1 MAVILLNCV
10 TLGMYQPCE
19 DQVCDTMRCQVLEK
33 FDHFIFAFFAIE
45 MIIKIVAMGLWG
57 KLTYLDDSW
66 NRLDCFIVL
75 AGSIEYGIDSEN
87 LSLSAIR
94 TIRVLRPLRAINRIP
109 SMRILVMLLL
119 DTLPMLGNV
128 LLLCFFV
135 FFIFGIIGVQ
145 LWAGVLRNRC
155 FLNISENI
163 SYAHANLSPYFI
175 PKKLNQDYICS
186 MPGESGMRQC
196 KNFYR
201 YEYEGIRCNGSAR
214 PFSNNTPTNDSCI
227 NWNQYYTTCMAGDK
241 NPFQGAISF
250 DNIGLAWVAI
260 FQVISLESWVN
271 IMYYVQDA
279 HSFWDWT
286 YFVALIVIGSFFM
299 INLCLVVIAT
309 QFSETKKRET
319 ERMMQERKRF
329 HSSSTL
335 ASNSEPGGC
344 YTEILKYLAHLWRR
358 AKRDIVKFYYEARG
372 RTHPHRK
379 IKPELSLRK
388 RKKKGTRYTK
398 GTALSRFSKPG
409 SCPCCSHR
417 CNYYYHV
424 LNTTDNHILRR
435 NSSPIAPRASPEMS
449 DIESV
454 SSPQRPNFLTVPSM
468 NSMRLS
474 SSDSVNTLA
483 LAATD
488 ALGSSLL
495 KSSPNHLALHA
506 ASVSRTSSFTVSRK
520 HLPSLPE
527 TLATHC
533 NKTLASSNTLLQ
545 SCCSCSQSKLHHKGC
560 HKGLPE
566 ELLDVI
572 TDKQLS
578 SYLVND
584 YDKQSQCNHSSS
596 HDNCDM
602 DRYDIERSK
611 DSVKNRNKPER
622 YRVSWA
628 RPWLGSS
635 HMGHHFMSY
644 LHDGLFMVYDKSRV
658 DALML
663 DLCISVDTLMLDR
676 CSSFGALM
684 LDRCSRVDALML
696 DRCRSFGALMLD
708 RCSRV
713 DGLMLDRCSR
723 VDALMLDW
731 CSSVGALMLDQCSRC
746 SSVGALMLDQCS
758 SFSALMLDRC
768 SRVDGLMLDRCS
780 SVGALMLDRCSSVG
794 ALMLDRCSSV
804 GALMLDQCSSVDA
817 LMLDLCSSVGALMLD
832 RFSSFGALM
841 LDRCRSVGALMLD
854 RCRSVGA
861 LMLDRC
867 SNVGTL
873 MLDRCSSVVAQML
886 DLCSSVGALML
897 DQCRSVDALML
908 DLTSVWLFL
917 PYSGLSIFQSFMEKV
932 VEHHVFR
939 RGIMF
944 AILINTVGMGIEYHN
959 QPIELTQAVEY
970 SNIVFCVLFALEML
984 FKLMAYGLFGYIQNG
999 FNVFDGFIVIL
1010 SIIELL
1016 QEDENSGLSVLRTF
1030 RLLRILKLV
1039 RFMPALRRQLVVM
1052 LRTMDNV
1059 ATFFALLVLF
1069 IFIFSV
1075 LGMNLFGGKFCW
1087 RDEGI
1092 PCTCA
1097 DESNP
1102 ALRCV
1107 CDRANFNSLLWSLV
1121 TVFQVLTQEDW
1132 NTVLYNGMET
1142 TSAWAS
1148 LYFIALMTF
1157 GNYVLFNLLVAILVE
1172 GFSTDEEE
1180 KKKMRECKVKEVQS
1194 VTSETN
1200 NNEEKN
1206 ETIKLKTIDM
1216 VQVKINNKEKE
1227 KMLAMCPVTIIKEEN
1242 KVKCTPD
1249 PPIITHTAATP
1260 MPTPQGSPNE
1270 HGCKDYNKA
1279 TLSVHPP
1286 RGSTSSKSSSV
1297 SIPLLTKSSSTNL
1310 SVRSSPRLSPRVS
1323 PCLRRSQSYGSR
1335 NSWKGRRSR
1344 EGDRRYL
1351 VPDSKL
1357 DSMDTDDDD
1366 VFQPNCIIV
1375 NNRPECNGHLPLNN
1389 QRTLSPQNSIK
1400 RPPFPSPRNSIKI
1413 RNNSVS
1419 STQSVCNSII
1429 LSRQNSFTSHRT
1441 MNSLSSVNGIK
1452 DDYKQNNL
1460 SSDTVVEPQPDEE
1473 DEEEDPDAIDEANCS
1488 CSWCP
1493 EPKGCFKTRKEYSLY
1508 LFHPNNRLRRLC
1520 HHFMAQSLFDN
1531 MILLFIAL
1539 NCITLGME
1547 RPDIPPDS
1555 AERMFLTYSNY
1566 GFTIVFAVEMT
1577 IKVLAKGLLI
1587 GKHAYLKSGWN
1598 IMDGFLV
1605 GISLVDIMISLTA
1618 NSSPRI
1624 FGILRVFRL
1633 LRTLRPLRVISRA
1646 PGLKLVVQTLLSS
1659 LRPIGNIVL
1668 ICCTFFIIFGILG
1681 VQLFKGSFF
1690 YCKGPDIQHVK
1701 NKTQCLKDPR
1711 NIWINQK
1718 YNFDN
1723 LGQALM
1729 ALFVLASKDGW
1740 VSIMYTGL
1748 DAVGVDQQPQI
1759 NYNEW
1764 RLLYFISFLLL
1775 VGFFVLNMFV
1785 GVVVENF
1792 HKCRENQEKE
1802 ERAIR
1807 AAKRSQKM
1815 EAKRKSEN
1823 MELNRPPYWANY
1835 SKCRLLIHA
1844 VVNSKY
1850 FDLAIAGVI
1859 GLNVITMAMEYYMM
1873 PAELQFALKIFN
1885 YFFTSVFI
1893 IEATMKIIAL
1903 GMMRYIKDRW
1913 NQLDILIVLLSIVG
1927 IILEEMKTNV
1937 IPINPTIIRVMRVL
1951 RIARVLKL
1959 LKMAKSIRA
1968 LLDTVIQALPNTF
1981 PDTLRED
1988 CDDSALCLTNC
1999 CVSPIIAPVYFV
2011 IFVLMAQ
2018 FVLVNVVVAVL
2029 MKHLEETYKYK
2040 ELDDEVEEELRHE
2053 MDDKNKTEIFELKY
2067 QESHRMVDE
2076 DELLDEEDDNE
2087 EEKEE
2092 STGRDV
2098 NVKEEEMEMMLK
2110 IKTPVPSYVRKLK
2123 TPICKQASLPPS
2135 FTFRPPSNEPP
2146 NENEPVNGSLLVPVD
2161 ITISSFD
2168 SSVEL
2173 SGSSTLDV
2181 PLTPSTY
2188 YSDNSSYIETN
2199 LDHEHSPQ
2207 EDSSN
2212 DMCHIPRMNYLNP
2225 NAKMVSPQQKQRF
2238 KDRKLVR
2245 QKSCDYDSPPITEE
2259 CVSTRGKLLLSPCQ
2273 KYREKVSQ
2281 SQPSLLIVGMEAH
2294 RCSKTSKLS
2303 ECPSRRRLSYL
2314 QRSQSSGA
2322 EKARVRDRY
2331 CFGASPQRP
2340 QNSNQHKH
2348 TTKGYSV
2355 LHPLAQDPIACSHTV
2370 QGPIDKTVSLTSSTH
2385 IYPNQLKQSSNSPN
2399 QLNRSSTC
2407 DSQSNDCST
2416 TSDWTGDDAA
2426 CDEEVRQ
2433 ITGDDT
2439 EEEELGDDLLDC
2451 FSPDVPGE
2459 RTLLIAEAP
2468 EDEAAPSSTT
2478 TDTPDS
2484 RQSMIDSNYMQ
2495 QTCNN
2500 SNSSTD
2506 ISGSRQSVI
2515 DSQDKQQTCH
2525 SDSSSTDISGSR
2537 QSVIDSQDSKQQVC
2551 HSLNLNL
2558 LPTVPCHV
2566 LSADKLSSNAHSCS
2580 HSSCHDDNCSH
2591 HSNQNNKCNG
2601 DKTSVLVHPL
2611 SSGEP
2616 CKDLEQGEICDR
2628 SASEGDSKLY
2638 TADKGSNSSGTAK
2651 FPVIHFDDPLQVR
2664 RRHCSTNS
2672 EDGECL

>member
-19 DQVCDTMRCQVLEK
+19 DQICDTMRCQVLEK

-75 AGSIEYGIDSEN
+75 AGSIEYGVDSEN

-196 KNFYR
+196 RNFYR
-201 YEYEGIRCNGSAR
+201 YEYEGIRCNGSAK

-344 YTEILKYLAHLWRR
+344 YSEILKYLAHLWRR

-398 GTALSRFSKPG
+398 SGLSKPG

-417 CNYYYHV
+417 CNYYYHI
-424 LNTTDNHILRR
+424 LNTATDKQISRR
-435 NSSPIAPRASPEMS
+435 NSSPLAPRASPEMS

-468 NSMRLS
+468 NSVRLS

-506 ASVSRTSSFTVSRK
+506 AGVSRTSSFTLSRK

-527 TLATHC
+527 MLATHC
-533 NKTLASSNTLLQ
+533 NKNATLASTNTLLQ
-545 SCCSCSQSKLHHKGC
+545 SSDSCSCSQSRLHHKGC

-566 ELLDVI
+566 DLLDVI
-572 TDKQLS
+572 TDKQIS

-584 YDKQSQCNHSSS
+584 YDKQSQCNHSSP

-602 DRYDIERSK
+602 DKDRFDIERRKSSDK
-611 DSVKNRNKPER
+611 KKNKKIIWENENQTWDCEECRQK
-622 YRVSWA
+622 ST
-628 RPWLGSS
+628 LGNTIA
-635 HMGHHFMSY
+635 G
-644 LHDGLFMVYDKSRV
+644 GL
-658 DALML
+658 AL
-663 DLCISVDTLMLDR
+663 
-676 CSSFGALM
+676 
-684 LDRCSRVDALML
+684 
-696 DRCRSFGALMLD
+696 
-708 RCSRV
+708 
-713 DGLMLDRCSR
+713 
-723 VDALMLDW
+723 
-731 CSSVGALMLDQCSRC
+731 
-746 SSVGALMLDQCS
+746 
-758 SFSALMLDRC
+758 
-768 SRVDGLMLDRCS
+768 
-780 SVGALMLDRCSSVG
+780 
-794 ALMLDRCSSV
+794 
-804 GALMLDQCSSVDA
+804 
-817 LMLDLCSSVGALMLD
+817 
-832 RFSSFGALM
+832 
-841 LDRCRSVGALMLD
+841 
-854 RCRSVGA
+854 
-861 LMLDRC
+861 
-867 SNVGTL
+867 
-873 MLDRCSSVVAQML
+873 
-886 DLCSSVGALML
+886 
-897 DQCRSVDALML
+897 
-908 DLTSVWLFL
+908 
-917 PYSGLSIFQSFMEKV
+917 FQNFMEKV
-932 VEHHVFR
+932 VEHQIFQ
-939 RGIMF
+939 RGIMC
-944 AILINTVGMGIEYHN
+944 AILVNTVGMGIEYHN
-959 QPIELTQAVEY
+959 QPMELTQAVEY
-970 SNIVFCVLFALEML
+970 SNVVFCVLFALEML

-1194 VTSETN
+1194 MTSETN
-1200 NNEEKN
+1200 NNEEKS

-1242 KVKCTPD
+1242 KTKCPPPAPE

-1270 HGCKDYNKA
+1270 HGSKDYNKA
-1279 TLSVHPP
+1279 TLHPP
-1286 RGSTSSKSSSV
+1286 RGSTSS
-1297 SIPLLTKSSSTNL
+1297 KSSSTNL

-1344 EGDRRYL
+1344 DGDRRYL
-1351 VPDSKL
+1351 VPECKF

-1366 VFQPNCIIV
+1366 VFQPIIL
-1375 NNRPECNGHLPLNN
+1375 NNRSECNGHLPLNN
-1389 QRTLSPQNSIK
+1389 QRALSPQNSIK

-1413 RNNSVS
+1413 RNNSMS
-1419 STQSVCNSII
+1419 STQSMCNSII

-1441 MNSLSSVNGIK
+1441 INSLSSMNGIK

-1460 SSDTVVEPQPDEE
+1460 SPDPPTNTTPESEE
-1473 DEEEDPDAIDEANCS
+1473 EEEDPDAIDEANCT

-1493 EPKGCFKTRKEYSLY
+1493 EPKGCFKTREEYSLY

-1555 AERMFLTYSNY
+1555 TERMFLTYSNY
-1566 GFTIVFAVEMT
+1566 CFTIVFAVEMT

-1681 VQLFKGSFF
+1681 VQLFKGSFY
-1690 YCKGPDIQHVK
+1690 YCKGPDVQHVK
-1701 NKTQCLKDPR
+1701 NKTQCLKDQR

-1815 EAKRKSEN
+1815 EAKRKK
-1823 MELNRPPYWANY
+1823 LNRPPYWANY
-1835 SKCRLLIHA
+1835 NKCRLLIHA

-1927 IILEEMKTNV
+1927 IVLEEMKTNV

-1968 LLDTVIQALPNTF
+1968 LLDTVIQALPQVGNLGLLFFLLFFIFAALGVELFGRLECSLNHPCEGLGEHAHFRDFGMAFLTLF
-1981 PDTLRED
+1981 RVATGDNWNGIMKDTLRED
-1988 CDDSALCLTNC
+1988 CDDSAICLTNC

-2040 ELDDEVEEELRHE
+2040 ELDDEVEEELRNE

-2076 DELLDEEDDNE
+2076 DDMMDGDGKDEDE

-2092 STGRDV
+2092 STGGDV
-2098 NVKEEEMEMMLK
+2098 NVKDEEMEMMLK
-2110 IKTPVPSYVRKLK
+2110 VKTPVPPYIRKLK
-2123 TPICKQASLPPS
+2123 SPVCKQASLPPS
-2135 FTFRPPSNEPP
+2135 FTFRPPSNEPQD
-2146 NENEPVNGSLLVPVD
+2146 ENEPIHGPLLVPVD

-2168 SSVEL
+2168 SSVDL

-2181 PLTPSTY
+2181 PLTPSTC
-2188 YSDNSSYIETN
+2188 YSENSSYMEGSAEKLPRPGKDNSSYA
-2199 LDHEHSPQ
+2199 S
-2207 EDSSN
+2207 
-2212 DMCHIPRMNYLNP
+2212 HIPQKNYLNP
-2225 NAKMVSPQQKQRF
+2225 NTKTVSPQQKQRF

-2259 CVSTRGKLLLSPCQ
+2259 TVSTRGKLLLSPCQ

-2281 SQPSLLIVGMEAH
+2281 SQPSLLIVGMDAH
-2294 RCSKTSKLS
+2294 RGSKMSKLS
-2303 ECPSRRRLSYL
+2303 GCPNRRRLSYL

-2322 EKARVRDRY
+2322 EKAKVRDRF
-2331 CFGASPQRP
+2331 CSGANPHRPHNHTQRTH
-2340 QNSNQHKH
+2340 S
-2348 TTKGYSV
+2348 TKGYSV
-2355 LHPLAQDPIACSHTV
+2355 LHPMAQEPTVYSHPVQCST
-2370 QGPIDKTVSLTSSTH
+2370 DKPDSNTSSSQN
-2385 IYPNQLKQSSNSPN
+2385 YPH

-2416 TSDWTGDDAA
+2416 TSDWTGDEAA
-2426 CDEEVRQ
+2426 CDEEVRK

-2439 EEEELGDDLLDC
+2439 EEEELGDDLAD
-2451 FSPDVPGE
+2451 FSPDIPGE
-2459 RTLLIAEAP
+2459 RTLLLAEAA
-2468 EDEAAPSSTT
+2468 EEEAALSS
-2478 TDTPDS
+2478 
-2484 RQSMIDSNYMQ
+2484 
-2495 QTCNN
+2495 
-2500 SNSSTD
+2500 SSAGT
-2506 ISGSRQSVI
+2506 SGSRQSI
-2515 DSQDKQQTCH
+2515 LDSHESKHLTGQGTTDAPGGKTQSRFDNDRHQMCKTETSP
-2525 SDSSSTDISGSR
+2525 SDTSGSR
-2537 QSVIDSQDSKQQVC
+2537 QSILDLKDENNVYGSDTIPHQ
-2551 HSLNLNL
+2551 L
-2558 LPTVPCHV
+2558 LLVPSHV
-2566 LSADKLSSNAHSCS
+2566 RSTDTLSIQGSNHCPDRNS
-2580 HSSCHDDNCSH
+2580 SH
-2591 HSNQNNKCNG
+2591 HGNQNNKCNG
-2601 DKTSVLVHPL
+2601 GQASVLVHPL

-2616 CKDLEQGEICDR
+2616 LVDLEQDIDCDK
-2628 SASEGDSKLY
+2628 SESGTS
-2638 TADKGSNSSGTAK
+2638 DKGNNSDK
-2651 FPVIHFDDPLQVR
+2651 LPVIRFEDPLSVHR
-2664 RRHCSTNS
+2664 RRFSTKS
-2672 EDGECL
+2672 EDGGD